1 LIHIRHELDLE
12 RHANSTP
19 LTQREREVLDLVAQ
33 GCTSREIGERLGIAA
48 GTVDC
53 EVNGAMAKLTAR
65 TRTHAAFLAATP
77 AAPAGPLFVLEEPTA
92 EVFDA
97 LFHELTNAGW
107 DVGPDW
113 DILDNTN
120 GIAPP
125 GTVCV
130 GTVRSTEDARSAL
143 AAAVSG
149 AGLIVSARAAL
160 LERLIRDLQGLC
172 AGAGREKSL
181 SDDERRLL
189 ALLAAGISVS
199 EAARRLYISRR
210 TAERRL
216 RAARR
221 ALGVR
226 TTTEAV
232 MAVGRSQRGRLL
244 HIVRAS

>member
-181 SDDERRLL
+181 SACERRQRP
-189 ALLAAGISVS
+189 SW
-199 EAARRLYISRR
+199 R
-210 TAERRL
+210 
-216 RAARR
+216 
-221 ALGVR
+221 LGVR
-226 TTTEAV
+226 SEGDCSTSFE
-232 MAVGRSQRGRLL
+232 
-244 HIVRAS
+244 RASAGSTTRRKRPLGGAAIRARRRFLPLRIALTAQVRY